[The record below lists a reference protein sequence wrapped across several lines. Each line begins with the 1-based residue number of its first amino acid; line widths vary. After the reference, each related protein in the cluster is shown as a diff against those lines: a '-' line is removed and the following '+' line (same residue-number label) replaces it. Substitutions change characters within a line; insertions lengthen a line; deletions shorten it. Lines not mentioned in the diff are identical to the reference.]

1 MLNHAGIA
9 ALIPHA
15 GTMCLLDS
23 AEAWTQDGIVCRAG
37 SHLAPG
43 NPLRRDGR
51 LSALCGCEYGFQAAA
66 LHGALLAGGVPQPIG
81 YVAAMRVSAMTRPY
95 LDDPE
100 IGTLRVEAARLAS
113 QPGRAGLRISPG
125 VRSRRGSAGRARHDC
140 IAWAG
145 PLMPA
150 SSHPTRIVMVGL
162 VPATHAGQRVR
173 IVTACTVGWLACP
186 RTWLPDCVGGR
197 DKPGHDGLIDG
208 YGRVGP

>member
-113 QPGRAGLRISPG
+113 QPGGLVYEFRLVSEAGEVLLEG
-125 VRSRRGSAGRARHDC
+125 RGT
-140 IAWAG
+140 IAL
-145 PLMPA
+145 P
-150 SSHPTRIVMVGL
+150 GL
-162 VPATHAGQRVR
+162 VP
-173 IVTACTVGWLACP
+173 
-186 RTWLPDCVGGR
+186 
-197 DKPGHDGLIDG
+197 
-208 YGRVGP
+208 